1 MANVHNSL
9 NKLKTKVKDL
19 DVGKLK
25 CYKLVDK
32 QVLKSK
38 KLKTLKTKKKNLEI
52 SRSNYSKHR

>member
-1 MANVHNSL
+1 M

-38 KLKTLKTKKKNLEI
+38 KLKTLKTKKKKI
-52 SRSNYSKHR
+52 